1 MAILTAATMSN
12 ETMKILNQALD
23 DAYNGKDREK
33 RERIGDGTTAAHGA
47 QLRKCE
53 AQPSKADET
62 EQNI

>member
-1 MAILTAATMSN
+1 
-12 ETMKILNQALD
+12 MKILNQALD

-33 RERIGDGTTAAHGA
+33 RERIGGNKVAHGAHGAHGA

>member
-1 MAILTAATMSN
+1 MAIVTAATIVN
-12 ETMKILNQALD
+12 DAVKILNQALD

-33 RERIGDGTTAAHGA
+33 RERIGGNKVAHGA

>member
-1 MAILTAATMSN
+1 
-12 ETMKILNQALD
+12 MKILNQALD